1 MTKVSLASGAHPSAT
16 FPCDHL
22 AAHGGVVAEKKA
34 AANPAGA
41 FPNNQ
46 LAGSNAG
53 NEVRTSGCPK
63 WAAPQSNSPLAE
75 LREAVKNEDWAGNFA
90 EAKTKMQVQ
99 AEWSA
104 SQERCQ
110 MLQCFCTMNRAK
122 RVLEVGAFCGVA
134 SLAMAEVLPED
145 GKVISFEL
153 DPFLAEFGK
162 HIIVKSPAHNRIK
175 TEVGLAGDLLK
186 DLIEKNKSG
195 AEGPFDLVVVDA
207 DKAGMV
213 EYCRVLWE
221 TPGLLSDSAV
231 VCVDMTPFKGQP
243 PERYVR
249 FGQADKWVNNSGQ
262 ESIDALRA
270 DLQRSTEF
278 TAMEFGGLVVVQ
290 RSKAQ
295 S

>member
-1 MTKVSLASGAHPSAT
+1 MQNVSPASGAHPTAT

-22 AAHGGVVAEKKA
+22 SGSGGVVAERKA
-34 AANPAGA
+34 AANPAAA

-46 LAGSNAG
+46 LAGSQAG
-53 NEVRTSGCPK
+53 NEVRTTGAPK
-63 WAAPQSNSPLAE
+63 WSASQSKSPLAE

-104 SQERCQ
+104 SEDRCQ
-110 MLQCFCTMNRAK
+110 MLQCFCTMNRVK

-145 GKVISFEL
+145 GKVLSFEL
-153 DPFLAEFGK
+153 DPFLVEFGQN
-162 HIIVKSPAHNRIK
+162 IIAKSPAHNRIK
-175 TEVGLAGDLLK
+175 TEVGLASDLLK
-186 DLIEKNKSG
+186 DVVEKAKSG
-195 AEGPFDLVVVDA
+195 AEAPFDLVVVDA

-213 EYCRVLWE
+213 EYCRTLWE

-270 DLQRSTEF
+270 DLQNSTAF
-278 TAMEFGGLVVVQ
+278 TAFEFGGLVVVQ
-290 RSKAQ
+290 RAKVHS
-295 S
+295 